1 MSELLQDIG
10 LWLILAWPLLVALP
24 GVYRHLPLPYPLAL
38 APAAVMLVTTG
49 AAQLDM
55 PWIVFGSGLMLDSE
69 RRWLLGMTLLL
80 WLAAGRQA
88 GRLDPARQPATFT
101 LLLITFS
108 GQLGMILAS
117 EPVGFLCFSTLLGY
131 GFFGLLVQGGGA
143 DSLRVARLY
152 ITALILADLL
162 LFEALLLAAY
172 LQETLRFDG
181 FDFQLQGD
189 SAGLYG
195 ALVLGAFLLK
205 AGSWPLHAWI
215 TGALRTA
222 PPPAR
227 LLLAGGPVAM
237 ALLGLWR
244 WLPAGQGLELA
255 GQLCRGLGAVALGY
269 ALIQALRRRQPGRRP
284 GWLVLALTG
293 ALLLGF
299 GQALIDPAMDAQMQ
313 TLTAPLLALLGL
325 LPVLLLWQHS
335 TLLRM
340 TSIGREAPWHWLD
353 RLQCPLQCVH
363 RVLLRASQTLLRT
376 PRFDLTAPARLT
388 ARIETHIARWPWVI
402 TALALLGLVLGLL
415 A

>member
-1 MSELLQDIG
+1 MSELLQNIG

-24 GVYRHLPLPYPLAL
+24 GVYRHLPRPYALAL
-38 APAAVMLVTTG
+38 APAAVMLITPG
-49 AAQLDM
+49 AAELDM
-55 PWIVFGSGLMLDSE
+55 PWIVFGSGLMLDGE

-80 WLAAGRQA
+80 WLAAGRRA
-88 GRLDPARQPATFT
+88 ARLDPPRQPATFT

-143 DSLRVARLY
+143 DALRVARLY
-152 ITALILADLL
+152 IAVLILADLL

-172 LQETLRFDG
+172 LQEVPRFDD
-181 FDFQLQGD
+181 FDFRLPGD

-195 ALVLGAFLLK
+195 ALVLIAFLLK
-205 AGSWPLHAWI
+205 AGIWPLHAWV

-222 PPPAR
+222 PSPAR

-244 WLPAGQGLELA
+244 WLPPEQGLETA
-255 GQLCRGLGAVALGY
+255 GQLCRVLGAAALGY
-269 ALIQALRRRQPGRRP
+269 ALAQLLWRPQPGRRS
-284 GWLVLALTG
+284 GWLLPALTG
-293 ALLLGF
+293 TLVLGF
-299 GQALIDPAMDAQMQ
+299 GQRLVDPAGSQGYIEWS
-313 TLTAPLLALLGL
+313 APLLVLTGL
-325 LPVLLLWQHS
+325 LPALLLWLQPAVSAAGLGNEPPWTWFGKLQPPLGRLHRK
-335 TLLRM
+335 LLR
-340 TSIGREAPWHWLD
+340 GLE
-353 RLQCPLQCVH
+353 RLRRCGFAAAITGLALP
-363 RVLLRASQTLLRT
+363 
-376 PRFDLTAPARLT
+376 DLER
-388 ARIETHIARWPWVI
+388 RIARWPWVI

>member
-24 GVYRHLPLPYPLAL
+24 GVYRHLPRPWLLAL
-38 APAAVMLVTTG
+38 APAAVILVTPG
-49 AAQLDM
+49 AAQLDL
-55 PWIVFGSGLMLDSE
+55 PWIVFGSGLMLDGD

-88 GRLDPARQPATFT
+88 TRLDPARQPATFT

-131 GFFGLLVQGGGA
+131 GFFGLLVQGAGA

-152 ITALILADLL
+152 IALLILADLL

-172 LQETLRFDG
+172 MQETLRFDD
-181 FDFQLQGD
+181 FDFRLQGD

-195 ALVLGAFLLK
+195 TLVLGAFLLK
-205 AGSWPLHAWI
+205 AGVWPLHAWVA
-215 TGALRTA
+215 GALRTA

-255 GQLCRGLGAVALGY
+255 GMLCRGLGAAALGY
-269 ALIQALRRRQPGRRP
+269 ALLQVLRRSQPGRRP
-284 GWLVLALTG
+284 GWLVLALSG
-293 ALLLGF
+293 ALVLGF
-299 GQALIDPAMDAQMQ
+299 GQRLVDPAGSEGWSGWY
-313 TLTAPLLALLGL
+313 APLLALAGL
-325 LPVLLLWQHS
+325 LPAALLLWLQPQQPEAGLGS
-335 TLLRM
+335 EPPWTWFGKLRPPL
-340 TSIGREAPWHWLD
+340 E
-353 RLQCPLQCVH
+353 RLHQ
-363 RVLLRASQTLLRT
+363 RLRHGLEGLRRCASATDITGPAL
-376 PRFDLTAPARLT
+376 PDLER
-388 ARIETHIARWPWVI
+388 RIARWPWVI

>member
-24 GVYRHLPLPYPLAL
+24 GIYRHLPRPYLLAL
-38 APAAVMLVTTG
+38 APAAVILVTTG
-49 AAQLDM
+49 AAQLDL
-55 PWIVFGSGLMLDSE
+55 PWIVFGSGLMLDTE

-88 GRLDPARQPATFT
+88 TRLAPAQQPATFS

-131 GFFGLLVQGGGA
+131 GFFGLLVHGGGA

-152 ITALILADLL
+152 IALLILADLL

-172 LQETLRFDG
+172 MQETLRFDD

-195 ALVLGAFLLK
+195 ALVLTAFLLK
-205 AGSWPLHAWI
+205 AGVWPLHAWV

-227 LLLAGGPVAM
+227 LLLAGGPVVM

-244 WLPAGQGLELA
+244 WLPVDQGLELA
-255 GQLCRGLGAVALGY
+255 GQLCRVLGAAALGY
-269 ALIQALRRRQPGRRP
+269 ALTQLLRRPRPGRRP
-284 GWLVLALTG
+284 GWLIPALTG
-293 ALLLGF
+293 ALVLGF
-299 GQALIDPAMDAQMQ
+299 GQNLVDPGGSEDYIV
-313 TLTAPLLALLGL
+313 LSAPLLVLTGL
-325 LPVLLLWQHS
+325 LPALLLWLQPAVSAAGLGNEPPWTWFGRLQPPLEHLHQR
-335 TLLRM
+335 LLR
-340 TSIGREAPWHWLD
+340 G
-353 RLQCPLQCVH
+353 LQS
-363 RVLLRASQTLLRT
+363 LRRSGSAAAITGPAL
-376 PRFDLTAPARLT
+376 PDLERC
-388 ARIETHIARWPWVI
+388 IARWPWVI